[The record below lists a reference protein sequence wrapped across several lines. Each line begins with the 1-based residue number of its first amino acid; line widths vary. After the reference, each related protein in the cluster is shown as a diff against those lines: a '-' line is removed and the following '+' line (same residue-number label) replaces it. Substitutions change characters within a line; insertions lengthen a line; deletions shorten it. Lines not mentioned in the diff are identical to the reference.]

1 MSGLLDK
8 IDLIYE
14 KLIIKQ
20 EKDFQSNIL
29 PVTNIEKEIFDGLDY
44 KSKISII
51 IIFII
56 MNAAYDLKMTLS
68 SNFLKTKE
76 INGISLYLSLIVCS
90 VHLILKNILEIEIV
104 EMQIKIHKSV
114 FITFKEEELAEIIK
128 EGNSLSKDFLKSKDQ
143 RALNFLQE
151 IKDSILVYFNE
162 CGEDVKKDDVE
173 INFSKLFKTQ
183 MDQCISLIEY

>member
-1 MSGLLDK
+1 
-8 IDLIYE
+8 
-14 KLIIKQ
+14 
-20 EKDFQSNIL
+20 
-29 PVTNIEKEIFDGLDY
+29 
-44 KSKISII
+44 
-51 IIFII
+51 
-56 MNAAYDLKMTLS
+56 
-68 SNFLKTKE
+68 FLKTKE

-162 CGEDVKKDDVE
+162 YGEDIKKDDVE

-183 MDQCISLIEY
+183 MEQCISLIE

>member
-20 EKDFQSNIL
+20 EKDFQSKNL

-44 KSKISII
+44 KSKIRII
-51 IIFII
+51 IIFIV
-56 MNAAYDLKMTLS
+56 MNAAHDLKMTLS
-68 SNFLKTKE
+68 SNFLKNKE

-90 VHLILKNILEIEIV
+90 VHLILKKILEIEIV

-128 EGNSLSKDFLKSKDQ
+128 EGSSLSKDFLKSEDQ

-183 MDQCISLIEY
+183 MEQCISLIE

>member
-20 EKDFQSNIL
+20 EKDFQSKIL
-29 PVTNIEKEIFDGLDY
+29 AVTNIEKEIFDGLDY

-51 IIFII
+51 IIFIV
-56 MNAAYDLKMTLS
+56 MNAAHDLKMTLS
-68 SNFLKTKE
+68 SNFLKNKE

-90 VHLILKNILEIEIV
+90 VHLILKNFLEIEIV

-128 EGNSLSKDFLKSKDQ
+128 EGSSLSKDFLKSGDQ

-151 IKDSILVYFNE
+151 INDSILVYFNE

-173 INFSKLFKTQ
+173 INFSRLFKTQ
-183 MDQCISLIEY
+183 MEQCISLIE

>member
-44 KSKISII
+44 KSKIRII
-51 IIFII
+51 IIFIV
-56 MNAAYDLKMTLS
+56 MNAAHDLKMTLS

-162 CGEDVKKDDVE
+162 YGEDIKKDDVE

-183 MDQCISLIEY
+183 MEQCISLIE

>member
-1 MSGLLDK
+1 
-8 IDLIYE
+8 
-14 KLIIKQ
+14 
-20 EKDFQSNIL
+20 
-29 PVTNIEKEIFDGLDY
+29 
-44 KSKISII
+44 
-51 IIFII
+51 
-56 MNAAYDLKMTLS
+56 MNAAHDLKMTLS
-68 SNFLKTKE
+68 SNFLKNKE

-128 EGNSLSKDFLKSKDQ
+128 EGSSLSKDFLKSEDQ

-183 MDQCISLIEY
+183 MERCISLIE

>member
-162 CGEDVKKDDVE
+162 YGEDIKKDDVE

-183 MDQCISLIEY
+183 MEQCISLIE

>member
-1 MSGLLDK
+1 VSGLLDK

-20 EKDFQSNIL
+20 EKDFQSKNL

-44 KSKISII
+44 KSKIRII
-51 IIFII
+51 IIFIV
-56 MNAAYDLKMTLS
+56 MNAAHDLKMTLS
-68 SNFLKTKE
+68 SNFLKNKE

-90 VHLILKNILEIEIV
+90 VHLILKKILEIEIV

-128 EGNSLSKDFLKSKDQ
+128 EGSSLSKDFLKSEDQ

-183 MDQCISLIEY
+183 MEQCISLIE

>member
-183 MDQCISLIEY
+183 MEQCISLIE

>member
-20 EKDFQSNIL
+20 EKDFQSKNL

-44 KSKISII
+44 KSKIRII
-51 IIFII
+51 IIFIV
-56 MNAAYDLKMTLS
+56 MNAAHDLKMTLS
-68 SNFLKTKE
+68 SNFLKNKE

-128 EGNSLSKDFLKSKDQ
+128 EGSSLSKDFLKSEDQ

-183 MDQCISLIEY
+183 MEQCISLIE